1 MNISHEEAR
10 NKGAFFVEENGKR
23 EAELAYFKPASD
35 KMNIYHTEVDER
47 LRGKGVGRELV
58 KAAIDLAREN
68 GFKIIAS
75 CPYAKKIIENTAEF
89 RELLIEK

>member
-23 EAELAYFKPASD
+23 QAELAYFKPAAN

-58 KAAIDLAREN
+58 KAAVDLAREN